1 MGVGRIRGTK
11 RSVVSLTDITDL
23 KEAFEEIGILL
34 REIHHR
40 VKNNLQIISSLLN
53 LQVGRIGDGRVRR
66 LLRESQMRIQA
77 MAMIHEHLYQSRTL
91 AKIKFKEYVERLV
104 NNIFTSMGPRLKKDW
119 KLKTYNWTLTPPYP
133 SA

>member
-1 MGVGRIRGTK
+1 LQDLRVKEYLFGGASGRCVFRLRDFCGRMRHVQMGVGRIRGTK

-77 MAMIHEHLYQSRTL
+77 MAMIHEHLNPGHWQRSNSKNT
-91 AKIKFKEYVERLV
+91 
-104 NNIFTSMGPRLKKDW
+104 
-119 KLKTYNWTLTPPYP
+119 
-133 SA
+133 

>member
-40 VKNNLQIISSLLN
+40 VKNNLQIISS
-53 LQVGRIGDGRVRR
+53 
-66 LLRESQMRIQA
+66 
-77 MAMIHEHLYQSRTL
+77 
-91 AKIKFKEYVERLV
+91 
-104 NNIFTSMGPRLKKDW
+104 
-119 KLKTYNWTLTPPYP
+119 
-133 SA
+133 